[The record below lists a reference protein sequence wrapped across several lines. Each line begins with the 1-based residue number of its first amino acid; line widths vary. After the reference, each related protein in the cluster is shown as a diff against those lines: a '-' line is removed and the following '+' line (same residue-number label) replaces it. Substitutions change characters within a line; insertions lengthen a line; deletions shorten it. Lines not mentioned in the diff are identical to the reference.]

1 MKRKDI
7 RNTCLSII
15 KKLENDKSYQEYAK
29 KFENDEL
36 KYFKKRFEDKSF
48 KLAVIGEFSSGKSTF
63 INAII
68 HKDLLAHG
76 KRETTSA
83 LTYLINVPKD
93 DKRLNTSIVYFNNK
107 EPQLFDNLNDLK
119 EFTTLKE
126 EDRNNSDYVG
136 WREKVEK
143 VEVFINFAD
152 NKKDFVII
160 DSPGLNGIAQGLF
173 ERTLEI
179 IKSADACVYLFP
191 LQGMRDSDLKYLRS
205 ILKYQNNFIF
215 VHNFIDELK
224 ESEGETK
231 ETKLN
236 TLKEKIDELLLKDN
250 DSVNYSICGVSALK
264 ELVYYDKKIKR
275 LYNTDR
281 EDLTDNIRNLLHKES
296 GFEDY
301 HDILRKEYTDA
312 DLDIVKY
319 MSSAFALREYMEV
332 LKGKCRIYSEKVKE
346 TREYK
351 NKKDNQDSVRKD
363 IEKLENE
370 RTNQKKKLEN
380 LIISGLKET
389 EDECLDDL
397 NNKLSSCI
405 EIKKTKINKSNIEE
419 CIDLYSTLGNELYF
433 DFSEIIKS
441 SNDLFKAYI
450 TNLSWNIKDRIERY
464 SGVTNIEFSN
474 ADEKAFTND
483 VVRKTFDSKLKGIE
497 DDINLLETEVSEFS
511 QKRDNDLILLKEKKD
526 GILIKEDAIGSLN
539 NDENYQIERLGLR
552 PSGEY
557 KTIVVGKKRIKRNYF
572 LGSVIDYFC
581 GEQEVDDTRSFYD
594 DSNVKNW
601 DYQKNKIKQNYDVR
615 RREYQDEIEDL
626 KDEIE
631 TLEKIINRDI
641 TNVDKAKQELKKREE
656 EYEKRKKY
664 EKDYERKIALEYLD
678 NLRKSLIEQMN
689 EYKEERFKEFKT
701 ELINIINKKI
711 KVDLKKEAFN
721 RFDKALDDFINMI
734 KEESKETNQELESL
748 IGIYENLSEILNNY
762 IEEIG
767 EICND

>member
-15 KKLENDKSYQEYAK
+15 KNLENDKSYQEYAK

-76 KRETTSA
+76 KRETTA
-83 LTYLINVPKD
+83 TLTYLINVPSN
-93 DKRLNTSIVYFNNK
+93 DKRINSSIVYFSK
-107 EPQLFDNLNDLK
+107 DGGSKTFSNLDDLK
-119 EFTTLKE
+119 EYTTVNDK
-126 EDRNNSDYVG
+126 RQVVG
-136 WREKVEK
+136 EIEK
-143 VEVFINFAD
+143 VEVFLNFAD
-152 NKKDFVII
+152 NKKDFIII
-160 DSPGLNGIAQGLF
+160 DSPGLNGVAQGHF
-173 ERTLEI
+173 EKTLEI
-179 IKSADACVYLFP
+179 IKSADACVYIFP
-191 LQGMRDSDLKYLRS
+191 LQGIRDSDLNYLRT

-236 TLKEKIDELLLKDN
+236 SLKENIEELLLKGN
-250 DSVNYSICGVSALK
+250 DSINYRICGVSALK
-264 ELVYYDKKIKR
+264 ELVYYDKRIKR
-275 LYNTDR
+275 LYNTDKV
-281 EDLTDNIRNLLHKES
+281 DLTANNRKLLHQES

-301 HDILRKEYTDA
+301 YDILRTDYSDA
-312 DLDIVKY
+312 DLDIIKY
-319 MSSAFALREYMEV
+319 MSSAFALKEYLEE
-332 LKGKCRIYSEKVKE
+332 LKEKCGIYSEKVKE
-346 TREYK
+346 TKEYK
-351 NKKDNQDSVRKD
+351 NEKDNQDSVRKD
-363 IEKLENE
+363 IEKLKNG
-370 RTNQKKKLEN
+370 RNNQKKKLEN

-389 EDECLDDL
+389 EEECLDDL
-397 NNKLSSCI
+397 NNKLNSCI
-405 EIKKTKINKSNIEE
+405 EIKKTKINKLNTEE

-433 DFSEIIKS
+433 DFCEIIKS

-450 TNLSWNIKDRIERY
+450 TNLSWKIKDRIEKY
-464 SGVTNIEFSN
+464 SGVTDIEFSN

-483 VVRKTFDSKLKGIE
+483 VMRKTFDSELKGIE
-497 DDINLLETEVSEFS
+497 DDINTLETEVSEFS
-511 QKRDNDLILLKEKKD
+511 QIRDNDLSLLKEKKD
-526 GILIKEDAIGSLN
+526 GISIKEDAIESLN
-539 NDENYQIERLGLR
+539 DDENYQIKKLGLR
-552 PSGEY
+552 PSGES
-557 KTIVVGKKRIKRNYF
+557 KTIVVGKRTIRREGFFGWLTDSICGVQEK
-572 LGSVIDYFC
+572 VITKSY
-581 GEQEVDDTRSFYD
+581 YD
-594 DSNVKNW
+594 DSKGKNW

-631 TLEKIINRDI
+631 SLEKIINRNI
-641 TNVDKAKQELKKREE
+641 TNVDKAKQKLKEKEE

-664 EKDYERKIALEYLD
+664 EKEYERKIALDYLVD
-678 NLRKSLIEQMN
+678 LRKRLIEQMN

-711 KVDLKKEAFN
+711 KADLKIEAFK
-721 RFDKALDDFINMI
+721 RFDKALDDFINI
-734 KEESKETNQELESL
+734 LKVDSKKSDLELESL
-748 IGIYENLSEILNNY
+748 IGIYNNLSVVLDDY
-762 IEEIG
+762 IKDIG